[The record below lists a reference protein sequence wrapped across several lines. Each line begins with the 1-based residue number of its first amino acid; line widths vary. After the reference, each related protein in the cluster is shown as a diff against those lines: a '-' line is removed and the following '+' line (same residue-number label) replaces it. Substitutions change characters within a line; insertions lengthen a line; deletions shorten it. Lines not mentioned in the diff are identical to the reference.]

1 MNQRDTSSKIMI
13 VQEMIHL
20 LVMQRFKSITLHVY
34 HQLIKTEYESL
45 SIIMICLTQN
55 IIENMIINEQNAKI
69 QSLFKRDFNA

>member
-1 MNQRDTSSKIMI
+1 MI

-69 QSLFKRDFNA
+69 

>member
-1 MNQRDTSSKIMI
+1 
-13 VQEMIHL
+13 MIHL

-45 SIIMICLTQN
+45 LIIMICLTQN
-55 IIENMIINEQNAKI
+55 IIENMIINEQNTKI

>member
-1 MNQRDTSSKIMI
+1 MI

-34 HQLIKTEYESL
+34 HQLIKTKYESL

-69 QSLFKRDFNA
+69 QSLFMRDFNA